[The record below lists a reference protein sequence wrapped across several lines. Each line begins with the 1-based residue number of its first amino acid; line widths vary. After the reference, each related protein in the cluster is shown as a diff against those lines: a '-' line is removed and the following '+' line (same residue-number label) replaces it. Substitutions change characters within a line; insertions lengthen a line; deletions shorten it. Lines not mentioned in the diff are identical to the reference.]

1 MVCTNLDDDQLP
13 VEMGKWKPSYK
24 VVSKRVLLVTDS
36 HGRELHHLLERS
48 SDYAVTAIVSPN
60 GTMNYIAENALL
72 YQQHYDEVIVMAG
85 TNDIDDK
92 GCINND
98 FFDGLG
104 KLIKLSKLNN
114 VSIINLPRRRDSVS
128 PAVHRARASLNATL
142 KNIKCA
148 NFIDISHF
156 KRDFFTCHGLHMNM
170 HGKHELAA
178 VILNCIGDK
187 SEKKILFTFHEQV
200 RRIRRPKN

>member
-1 MVCTNLDDDQLP
+1 MFPAIACVQ
-13 VEMGKWKPSYK
+13 
-24 VVSKRVLLVTDS
+24 LLVTES

-85 TNDIDDK
+85 TNDVDDK

-98 FFDGLG
+98 FFDALG

-114 VSIINLPRRRDSVS
+114 VSIINLPRRRDCVS

-156 KRDFFTCHGLHMNM
+156 KRDFFTCHGLHIDV

-178 VILNCIGDK
+178 VILNFIGEK
-187 SEKKILFTFHEQV
+187 SEKNVVHFSRTSKAH
-200 RRIRRPKN
+200 

>member
-1 MVCTNLDDDQLP
+1 
-13 VEMGKWKPSYK
+13 MGKWKPSYK
-24 VVSKRVLLVTDS
+24 VVTKRVLLVTDS

-72 YQQHYDEVIVMAG
+72 YQENYDEVVVMAG

-92 GCINND
+92 GFINHD
-98 FFDGLG
+98 FFDAIG

-114 VSIINLPRRRDSVS
+114 VSIINLPRRRDCVL
-128 PAVHRARASLNATL
+128 PAVHRARASLNSTL
-142 KNIKCA
+142 KNIKSA

-178 VILNCIGDK
+178 VILNCIGEK
-187 SEKKILFTFHEQV
+187 SEKKILYTLHEQV